1 MAPPDGGHRGAT
13 GRAGFLRPTRAGAG
27 FSRQR
32 QVLVLFSNDAV
43 LCLRPGPA
51 PAASIRTVAS
61 GGWRPCRGDDR
72 RFTFKEALAKNR
84 GFRERRA
91 EALATGTLTFDAG
104 ISSALAIDAF
114 LDCVEPRHKRQL
126 AQLQHHSWPVYAALC
141 RAPGMEELLEDNL
154 GLAVALSNHAWL
166 AARPVQWPMRSIRR
180 LLKRKRRRDIAAA
193 LGWPNRQAAVRI
205 LARLKPEAASMRHLC
220 TLRQL
225 AHDPRWCQ
233 RLSHL
238 PHISR
243 DIMRLLGDPAT
254 RERCEMSFLLE
265 LAVRED
271 QLRLGG
277 LAMATLAQFKA
288 AERPVPQLR
297 GVEQLMGLVNEADA
311 LAHAGRQRLGRFG
324 PPPLAGTR
332 DIIPICSSGELDRE
346 ARAQKNCLAGQ
357 SMYETGISEQKLWV
371 YRIMAPQRCTLSI
384 ERDEPDGPWTI
395 SELHTRRNGEP
406 TSVTRDMVEEWL
418 EAQQKETAREG
429 AVPWNSGDV
438 DPAQLSLALDG
449 CGL

>member
-13 GRAGFLRPTRAGAG
+13 GRSGFLRPTRAGAG

-32 QVLVLFSNDAV
+32 QVLVLFSNDAI

-51 PAASIRTVAS
+51 PAAAIRTVAS
-61 GGWRPCRGDDR
+61 GDWRPCRGDDR
-72 RFTFKEALAKNR
+72 RFNFKDALAGNR

-91 EALATGTLTFDAG
+91 EDLASGTLTFDAKV
-104 ISSALAIDAF
+104 SSALAMDAF
-114 LDCVEPRHKRQL
+114 LDCIEARHKRLL
-126 AQLQHHSWPVYAALC
+126 AQLQHHSWAVYAALC
-141 RAPGMEELLEDNL
+141 RAPGMEELLADNV
-154 GLAVALSNHAWL
+154 GLAVALSNHALL
-166 AARPVQWPMRSIRR
+166 APRPVRWPMRTIRR

-193 LGWPNRQAAVRI
+193 LGWPNRQAAVKI
-205 LARLKPEAASMRHLC
+205 LARLTPEAASVGHLC
-220 TLRQL
+220 ALRQL

-243 DIMRLLGDPAT
+243 DIVRLLGDPAT

-265 LAVRED
+265 LAAGEGCME
-271 QLRLGG
+271 LSG
-277 LAMATLAQFKA
+277 LAMATLARFAA

-311 LAHAGRQRLGRFG
+311 LASAGRQRLGRFG

-332 DIIPICSSGELDRE
+332 DIIPICSSVELDRE

-357 SMYETGISEQKLWV
+357 PIYETGIGERKLWV

-384 ERDEPDGPWTI
+384 ERDGPYEAWTI

-406 TSVTRDMVEEWL
+406 TSQTREMVEEWL
-418 EAQQKETAREG
+418 EAQQEEVAKQEE
-429 AVPWNSGDV
+429 VPWNSADV
-438 DPAQLSLALDG
+438 DPAQLSLALDN